1 MKTCRSCGLPAPPST
16 LRCAYCA
23 NGFTPALPAV
33 YRVAP
38 GVAGYQWLRH
48 ESVLVLEAHP
58 SVGVW
63 RLCRPGSEE
72 AVLTLQ
78 ATDGPGGAS
87 PALIDG
93 HGEVVATLAQPSG
106 DAGALALVHDG
117 GSKLVAVARGD
128 GPSGIHLVDGTG
140 EVTALASRAGT
151 GARIALDV
159 LVTRPSADAGEAM
172 LFGILLALELS
183 RLGELRGVL

>member
-1 MKTCRSCGLPAPPST
+1 VKTCRSCGLPAPRST
-16 LRCAYCA
+16 LRCAYCSIA
-23 NGFTPALPAV
+23 FTPALPAV

-38 GVAGYQWLRH
+38 GAAGYQWLRH
-48 ESVLVLEAHP
+48 ESVLVLEGRQ
-58 SVGVW
+58 SVGMW

-78 ATDGPGGAS
+78 AIEGPGGAS
-87 PALIDG
+87 PTLIDG
-93 HGEVVATLAQPSG
+93 HGDVVAALTQPSG

-117 GSKLVAVARGD
+117 GSRLVAVARGD
-128 GPSGIHLVDGTG
+128 GPSGIHLVDPRG

-151 GARIALDV
+151 GARVALDV
-159 LVTRPSADAGEAM
+159 LVTRPSGDAGEAM
-172 LFGILLALELS
+172 LFGILLALELT